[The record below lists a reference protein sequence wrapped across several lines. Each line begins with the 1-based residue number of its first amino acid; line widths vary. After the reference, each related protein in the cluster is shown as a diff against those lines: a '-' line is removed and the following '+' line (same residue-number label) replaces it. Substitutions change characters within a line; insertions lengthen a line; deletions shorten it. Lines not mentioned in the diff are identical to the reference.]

1 MFNKSTSVV
10 AILAIAIGTSLFP
23 IAIPSGGVADAAEI
37 KILSSAALNGVMA
50 ELVPQF
56 ERATG
61 NKLAIQFGASATLK
75 RRIDGGETPDV
86 AILTPALIDDL
97 VKQGKI
103 VPDTPANISR
113 SGVGVAIR
121 AGAPKPDISTVD
133 LFKKALIAARS
144 IGYTDPA
151 LGGLSGV
158 YTAGLLERLGIAAE
172 LKPKTK
178 LTSNAPHALAEA
190 VVKGEIEIGLIQIS
204 EIVPEP
210 DLQLV
215 GPFPPE
221 LQNFSVFTA
230 GVLANSKE
238 SEAGRALIKFLVSPA
253 ALTVIKAKGMEP
265 G

>member
-1 MFNKSTSVV
+1 MANMFFAKVVSVSGAAAFSFFLSV
-10 AILAIAIGTSLFP
+10 ATLGV
-23 IAIPSGGVADAAEI
+23 VADAAEI

-61 NKLAIQFGASATLK
+61 HKLAIQFGAAATLK

-103 VPDTPANISR
+103 VPDTRANISR
-113 SGVGVAIR
+113 SGVGVAVR
-121 AGAPKPDISTVD
+121 AGAPKPDVSTVD
-133 LFKKALIAARS
+133 SFKKALMAARS

-190 VVKGEIEIGLIQIS
+190 VIKGEIEIGLIQIS

-210 DLQLV
+210 GLQLA

-230 GVLANSKE
+230 ALLADSKE
-238 SEAGRALIKFLVSPA
+238 PEASRALIKFLVSPA
-253 ALTVIKAKGMEP
+253 ALSVIKAKGMEP

>member
-1 MFNKSTSVV
+1 MFNRSTTAV
-10 AILAIAIGTSLFP
+10 AVLAIAIGALLFP
-23 IAIPSGGVADAAEI
+23 IAISAGGVADAAEI
-37 KILSSAALNGVMA
+37 KILSSSALNGIMA
-50 ELVPQF
+50 ELAPQF

-61 NKLAIQFGASATLK
+61 NKLAIEFGASATLK
-75 RRIDGGETPDV
+75 KRIDGGETPDV
-86 AILTPALIDDL
+86 AILTPALVDDL

-113 SGVGVAIR
+113 SGVGVAVR
-121 AGAPKPDISTVD
+121 AGAPKPDISTAD

-158 YTAGLLERLGIAAE
+158 YTAGLLERIGLAAE
-172 LKPKTK
+172 LKPKTI

-190 VVKGEIEIGLIQIS
+190 VIKGEIEIGLIQVS

-210 DLQLV
+210 GLQLV

-230 GVLANSKE
+230 GVLADSKE
-238 SEAGRALIKFLVSPA
+238 PEASRALIKFLLSPA

>member
-1 MFNKSTSVV
+1 MANMFFAKVAGVSEAAAFFFLLSISTYGV
-10 AILAIAIGTSLFP
+10 
-23 IAIPSGGVADAAEI
+23 VADAAEI
-37 KILSSAALNGVMA
+37 KVLSSAALNGVMA
-50 ELVPQF
+50 ELAPQF

-61 NKLAIQFGASATLK
+61 HKLAIQFGAAATLK

-97 VKQGKI
+97 IKQGKI
-103 VPDTPANISR
+103 APDTRANFSR
-113 SGVGVAIR
+113 SGLGVAVR

-133 LFKKALIAARS
+133 SFKKALMAARS

-190 VVKGEIEIGLIQIS
+190 MIKGEIEIGLIQIS

-210 DLQLV
+210 GLQLA

-221 LQNFSVFTA
+221 LQNFSVFMA
-230 GVLANSKE
+230 GLLADSKE
-238 SEAGRALIKFLVSPA
+238 PEAGRALIKFLVSPA
-253 ALTVIKAKGMEP
+253 ALSVIKAIGMEP

>member
-1 MFNKSTSVV
+1 MFNRSTTVV
-10 AILAIAIGTSLFP
+10 AILAIAIGASLFP
-23 IAIPSGGVADAAEI
+23 IAIPAGGVANAAEI
-37 KILSSAALNGVMA
+37 KVLSSSALNGVMA
-50 ELVPQF
+50 ELAPQF
-56 ERATG
+56 ELATG
-61 NKLAIQFGASATLK
+61 HKLAIQFGASATLK

-97 VKQGKI
+97 VKQDKI
-103 VPDTPANISR
+103 APDTRANISR
-113 SGVGVAIR
+113 SGVGVAVR
-121 AGAPKPDISTVD
+121 AGAPKPDISTVES
-133 LFKKALIAARS
+133 FKKALMTAGS

-190 VVKGEIEIGLIQIS
+190 VAKGEIEIGLIQIS

-210 DLQLV
+210 SLQLV

-221 LQNFSVFTA
+221 LQNFSIFTA
-230 GVLANSKE
+230 GMLVNSKE
-238 SEAGRALIKFLVSPA
+238 PEAGRALIKFLVSPA
-253 ALTVIKAKGMEP
+253 ALSVIKAKGMEP